1 MNEITPHHVD
11 NVNKVKKTIPDYNT
25 ITDLSDFFK
34 ILGDS
39 TRLQLLMALEQSE
52 LCVTDLAYLL
62 NMTISAVSHQLK
74 SLKTAKLVKIRKYGK
89 SVFYSLDDDHIKKLL
104 SVSLEHLREK

>member
-11 NVNKVKKTIPDYNT
+11 NVNKVKKTIPDY
-25 ITDLSDFFK
+25 
-34 ILGDS
+34 S

-74 SLKTAKLVKIRKYGK
+74 SLKTAKLVKIRKDGK

>member
-74 SLKTAKLVKIRKYGK
+74 SLKKAKLVKIRKDGK

>member
-1 MNEITPHHVD
+1 
-11 NVNKVKKTIPDYNT
+11 
-25 ITDLSDFFK
+25 
-34 ILGDS
+34 
-39 TRLQLLMALEQSE
+39 MALEQSE

-74 SLKTAKLVKIRKYGK
+74 SLKTAKLVKIRKDGK

>member
-74 SLKTAKLVKIRKYGK
+74 SLKTAKLVKIKKKKK

>member
-62 NMTISAVSHQLK
+62 HMTISAVSHQLK
-74 SLKTAKLVKIRKYGK
+74 SLKTAKLVKIRKDGK

>member
-1 MNEITPHHVD
+1 MNEITPHHID

-74 SLKTAKLVKIRKYGK
+74 SLKTAKLVKIRKDGK

-104 SVSLEHLREK
+104 SVSLEKKKKK